1 MKDIHISEISNAEFL
16 VNDDDNDTF
25 DKIIYNYINIHTNKN
40 IAKIWLISYLFDLD
54 DEEEEFDEYIID
66 VNNMNLSLIKKYAPE
81 FYNTYEYDV
90 YPEYDEDYKNIYLIT
105 LNICGEILKNHF
117 NDRFYTYI
125 NELEGAELSG
135 ADTDDDN

>member
-1 MKDIHISEISNAEFL
+1 MMKDIHISEISNAEFL

-40 IAKIWLISYLFDLD
+40 IAKIWLLSYLFDLD
-54 DEEEEFDEYIID
+54 DEEEKKYIID

-81 FYNTYEYDV
+81 FYNTYEYVV
-90 YPEYDEDYKNIYLIT
+90 YPEYDEDEDEKIYLIT
-105 LNICGEILKNHF
+105 LNNCGKILKNHF